1 MLPSYFL
8 SMAKKDNFNE
18 HKFFKCFYEK
28 NINFKVDF
36 ILSFLRWRQFSSRIC
51 KTFKNIKKN
60 NLITQNYSLIKI
72 FTLIQ

>member
-28 NINFKVDF
+28 KIQ
-36 ILSFLRWRQFSSRIC
+36 ILKLILYCHFYAGANLARAFL
-51 KTFKNIKKN
+51 KY
-60 NLITQNYSLIKI
+60 LKI
-72 FTLIQ
+72 